1 MPSLRPPDPPLDNE
15 EIVLRAT
22 RLLAR
27 WALTDLGLERLELL
41 ANPENEASQRLAER
55 AGFTRESL
63 LRRYR
68 RRRGRREDLVMF
80 SLLAEDLG

>member
-1 MPSLRPPDPPLDNE
+1 MPSLRLPDP
-15 EIVLRAT
+15 
-22 RLLAR
+22 
-27 WALTDLGLERLELL
+27 
-41 ANPENEASQRLAER
+41 
-55 AGFTRESL
+55 

>member
-1 MPSLRPPDPPLDNE
+1 MPSLRLPDPPLGD
-15 EIVLRAT
+15 V
-22 RLLAR
+22 
-27 WALTDLGLERLELL
+27 
-41 ANPENEASQRLAER
+41 
-55 AGFTRESL
+55 